1 MSEKEKN
8 IKEMLEELSL
18 FIFLKEKEIEFL
30 ERIKDDGMKF
40 IPQEERKHTI
50 KVLGEIVEAKKKE
63 LETYQLHPFINSH

>member
-30 ERIKDDGMKF
+30 ER
-40 IPQEERKHTI
+40 
-50 KVLGEIVEAKKKE
+50 KKMME
-63 LETYQLHPFINSH
+63 

>member
-1 MSEKEKN
+1 
-8 IKEMLEELSL
+8 
-18 FIFLKEKEIEFL
+18 
-30 ERIKDDGMKF
+30 MKF